1 MTDNQKKL
9 LNILREMFQFDQSDL
24 DFGIYRIMRMK
35 RDEIS
40 RFVDEELPAQISEG
54 LSELAGLDTAAEI
67 AAIDKQIADTKA
79 AHLSEAIK
87 AAAVAEL
94 EENKKAI
101 AGSVNVAAVEADV
114 YNHLTNFF
122 SRYYDDGDFIS
133 QRRYKD
139 GAYAIPYEGEEVK
152 LHWANADQ

>member
-67 AAIDKQIADTKA
+67 AAKIGR
-79 AHLSEAIK
+79 AH
-87 AAAVAEL
+87 V
-94 EENKKAI
+94 
-101 AGSVNVAAVEADV
+101 
-114 YNHLTNFF
+114 
-122 SRYYDDGDFIS
+122 
-133 QRRYKD
+133 
-139 GAYAIPYEGEEVK
+139 
-152 LHWANADQ
+152 

>member
-40 RFVDEELPAQISEG
+40 RFVDEELPAQISQG

-67 AAIDKQIADTKA
+67 AAIRADR
-79 AHLSEAIK
+79 LSARRD
-87 AAAVAEL
+87 
-94 EENKKAI
+94 
-101 AGSVNVAAVEADV
+101 AGLHQEV
-114 YNHLTNFF
+114 Y
-122 SRYYDDGDFIS
+122 
-133 QRRYKD
+133 
-139 GAYAIPYEGEEVK
+139 E
-152 LHWANADQ
+152 

>member
-54 LSELAGLDTAAEI
+54 LSELAKLDTAAEI
-67 AAIDKQIADTKA
+67 AEIDKEEIIIPHNIIKQFSQDYGFNKEYINTLISDKEILNYFNTI
-79 AHLSEAIK
+79 LS
-87 AAAVAEL
+87 
-94 EENKKAI
+94 
-101 AGSVNVAAVEADV
+101 S
-114 YNHLTNFF
+114 
-122 SRYYDDGDFIS
+122 
-133 QRRYKD
+133 
-139 GAYAIPYEGEEVK
+139 
-152 LHWANADQ
+152 